1 MAKQDA
7 EAAPSD
13 RAFRRAYL
21 CTSLAWELA
30 KFGVLAP
37 PDCRLPKGWHLDQS
51 GVPVPSPPMSKAA
64 HDREVSRCRFRLSPA
79 HLADTKYAAD
89 APYWA
94 ELFRDEHD
102 TLRRSSRHGQAADC
116 WNAVKR
122 RRLWAEAAPNVEAD
136 SQGGVLPSALPP
148 PQHEPVEE
156 ESPGTM
162 PAKPANRASVSAAVI
177 LLDDD

>member
-21 CTSLAWELA
+21 RTSLARELA
-30 KFGVLAP
+30 KSGVPAP

-64 HDREVSRCRFRLSPA
+64 HDREVARRRFRLSSA
-79 HLADTKYAAD
+79 HLADPKYAAD

-94 ELFRDEHD
+94 ELFRDEHEA
-102 TLRRSSRHGQAADC
+102 LRRSARHGLPAEC
-116 WNAVKR
+116 WNEGKR
-122 RRLWAEAAPNVEAD
+122 RRLWAQGAPNVEAD
-136 SQGGVLPSALPP
+136 VQPSASPP

-156 ESPGTM
+156 ECTL
-162 PAKPANRASVSAAVI
+162 AANRASVSAEVI